1 MSEAFLFSLLDLTG
15 TFVFAL
21 SGAIAA
27 RQRNLDLFGIAAV
40 AFIVACGG
48 GIVRDLCIGAIPPTG
63 LSDWRYMGVSI
74 LAVLT
79 ALGAYPLVQ
88 RLAYPVRF
96 FDGIGMGFFAVAG
109 AHKALHYGHGA
120 EPAILLGV
128 VTAVGGG
135 VMRDVLLNR
144 IPLIL
149 QREIYASAALLGASV
164 EVLGERLG
172 WSVQWL
178 PWAGILLSSGIRQL
192 SLRYHWQL
200 PTFAGRRRGQGPSG

>member
-1 MSEAFLFSLLDLTG
+1 MSEAVLFVILDLTG

-27 RQRNLDLFGIAAV
+27 RQRNLDLFGILAV

-48 GIVRDLCIGAIPPTG
+48 GIVRDLCIGAISPAG
-63 LSDWRYMGVSI
+63 LSDWRYLGVSV
-74 LAVLT
+74 LAVL
-79 ALGAYPLVQ
+79 AVLSAYPLVQ
-88 RLAYPVRF
+88 RLSYPVRF

-109 AHKALHYGHGA
+109 AHKALHYGDGA
-120 EPAILLGV
+120 ETAILLGV

-149 QREIYASAALLGASV
+149 QREIYASAALLAAIV

-172 WSVQWL
+172 WSTQWL
-178 PWAGILLSSGIRQL
+178 PWVGILLGSGLRQF

-200 PTFAGRRRGQGPSG
+200 PTFGSRHGGGGSAG